1 MKEKVILALKILAA
15 VIAAVL
21 TVLGASSCTMSLSIQ
36 KSNNNSTQGTEQTT
50 SVDSTK
56 IDLPTINFK

>member
-1 MKEKVILALKILAA
+1 MKEKVVLGLKILAA
-15 VIAAVL
+15 IIAAVL

-56 IDLPTINFK
+56 IELPIIKK